1 MTTPSL
7 NALPATEVLVVADCW
22 TVEADAEAII
32 HRAIEAAAS
41 MVDADTG
48 DAELAIMLT
57 DDAGIRTL
65 NQNWRGI
72 DKPTNVLSFPAGA
85 HGSGHLGD
93 IALAF
98 GVCDEEARAQGKP
111 LANHLRHLVIHGVLH
126 LLGYDH
132 QRDDEAARMESI
144 ERDLL
149 ASMNIPDPYEQLAH
163 QVDDVRRRR

>member
-1 MTTPSL
+1 MIDVEVED
-7 NALPATEVLVVADCW
+7 PAWITAVVDA
-22 TVEADAEAII
+22 VELTRQAAG
-32 HRAIEAAAS
+32 AAAQ
-41 MVDADTG
+41 MAQGGTIVVLLTNDAAVRD
-48 DAELAIMLT
+48 
-57 DDAGIRTL
+57 L
-65 NQNWRGI
+65 NDRFRHQ
-72 DKPTNVLSFPAGA
+72 DHATNVLSFPAGA

>member
-1 MTTPSL
+1 MIDVEVED
-7 NALPATEVLVVADCW
+7 PAWITAVVDA
-22 TVEADAEAII
+22 VELTRQAAG
-32 HRAIEAAAS
+32 AAAQ
-41 MVDADTG
+41 MAQGGTIVVLLTNDAAVRD
-48 DAELAIMLT
+48 
-57 DDAGIRTL
+57 L
-65 NQNWRGI
+65 NDRFRHQ
-72 DKPTNVLSFPAGA
+72 DHATNVLSFPAGG

>member
-1 MTTPSL
+1 MIDVEVED
-7 NALPATEVLVVADCW
+7 PAWITAVVDA
-22 TVEADAEAII
+22 VELTRQAAG
-32 HRAIEAAAS
+32 AAAQ
-41 MVDADTG
+41 MAQGGTIVVLLTNDAAVRD
-48 DAELAIMLT
+48 
-57 DDAGIRTL
+57 L
-65 NQNWRGI
+65 NDRFRHQ
-72 DKPTNVLSFPAGA
+72 DHATNVLSFPAGG

-149 ASMNIPDPYEQLAH
+149 AGMNIPDPYEQLAH